1 MTDAAGPLGRI
12 YTLDE
17 AAAYLRTTKQAVA
30 RAAHKSGAGARFG
43 RDIRF
48 NEDDVR
54 ALWEAMRTRVTG
66 HVVREPVSRPFAEAK
81 AWASL
86 RKMAEVKRNARI
98 VERERRKEANQR
110 LRESE
115 KAARLGA
122 AGKSPRKPNPP
133 TS

>member
-17 AAAYLRTTKQAVA
+17 AAAYLRTTKQAIA
-30 RAAHKSGAGARFG
+30 RAAHRSGAGARFG

-48 NEDDVR
+48 NDDDVR

-66 HVVREPVSRPFAEAK
+66 HAVRGAVSPVFAEEK

-86 RKMAEVKRNARI
+86 RKMAEAKRNA
-98 VERERRKEANQR
+98 VLAERQRRKEANQP
-110 LRESE
+110 LREAE
-115 KAARLGA
+115 KTARLVTN
-122 AGKSPRKPNPP
+122 GKRLTKPTP
-133 TS
+133 